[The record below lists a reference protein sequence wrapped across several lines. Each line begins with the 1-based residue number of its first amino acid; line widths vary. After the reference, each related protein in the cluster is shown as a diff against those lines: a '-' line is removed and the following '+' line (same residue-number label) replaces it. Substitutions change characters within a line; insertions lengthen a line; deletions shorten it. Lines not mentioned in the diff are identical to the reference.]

1 MLGPLNFEDGR
12 IIGWHYFGIIGC
24 ICSGGVSTCRTICDE
39 RHFSQQ
45 QQQQQ
50 QQYVAAAAHLGAAAE
65 AIRDK
70 FSAAEGDTED
80 IQRFGKE
87 APTKRSQGLGRKA
100 SRAENFLS
108 SKSRT
113 LTTANLNEAV
123 RSSRI

>member
-50 QQYVAAAAHLGAAAE
+50 QYAMLLLQHIWAQP
-65 AIRDK
+65 
-70 FSAAEGDTED
+70 
-80 IQRFGKE
+80 QR
-87 APTKRSQGLGRKA
+87 R
-100 SRAENFLS
+100 
-108 SKSRT
+108 
-113 LTTANLNEAV
+113 
-123 RSSRI
+123 